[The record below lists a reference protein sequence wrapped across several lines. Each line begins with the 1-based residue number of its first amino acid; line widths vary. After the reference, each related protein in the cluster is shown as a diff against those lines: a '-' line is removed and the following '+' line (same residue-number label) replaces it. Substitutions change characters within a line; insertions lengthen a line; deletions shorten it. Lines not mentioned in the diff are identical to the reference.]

1 MPFGKHKGF
10 GLSLIAQLIA
20 ESMLGKVKKEA
31 NWLLITIKTSIYNT
45 DNQLK
50 ELASEILSDVIN
62 CKTASG
68 FRSIQIP
75 GELERENKKKSNN
88 KIYLPKKTWYQI
100 LTILPNIT
108 KNKNPN

>member
-62 CKTASG
+62 CKTATG

-88 KIYLPKKTWYQI
+88 KIYLPKKTWDQI

-108 KNKNPN
+108 KNKNSN